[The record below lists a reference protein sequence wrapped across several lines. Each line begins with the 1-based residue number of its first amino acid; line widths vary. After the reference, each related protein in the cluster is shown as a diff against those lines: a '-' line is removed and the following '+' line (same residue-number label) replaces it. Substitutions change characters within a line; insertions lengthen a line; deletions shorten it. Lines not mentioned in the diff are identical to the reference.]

1 MPSRSIVRFIVVLSM
16 LLISSVLYAQNTVI
30 GVIDGVYRSETYP
43 RYHVAGWAC
52 AYGLPDSIAV
62 HVWAGGHFVTDA
74 TANLASDQA
83 VANSCGSTGTAYR
96 FNIALDDFLPQNFGQ
111 PIYVYG
117 LSPNGGSN
125 NPLYNAGAFTFP
137 DGITTNVL
145 GDPMRIRTGPTM
157 GGGITSIFWRGKEFV
172 NSDDHG
178 RNFQMAGQ
186 FNGVYECYNPTEGGS
201 LSDGGPANMSTSE
214 VFKYTILS
222 SNDFYTGSYPAFWL
236 RPGEGQFAPVYGN
249 CGQPGRAAL
258 NTTWRSNYLFY
269 KEIIVGN
276 FGLEN
281 VIKVD
286 SSVYIPEAVSSAS
299 IESFVGYM
307 NRADFPQVLTFDVTT
322 GTAHTVD
329 DPGVY
334 PYGQTFI
341 NRPLILASADG
352 CHALG
357 IYNQQLNEAH
367 NPYNGG
373 FLVGHYR
380 WNQYPDYGVND
391 WSAVFDF
398 GPTNYP
404 YNYYFTDYLIIG
416 TKQNVIDT
424 MNTLH
429 SYLP

>member
-1 MPSRSIVRFIVVLSM
+1 M

-43 RYHVAGWAC
+43 RYHVSGWAC

-62 HVWAGGHFVTDA
+62 HVWAGGHFVTGT

-96 FNIALDDFLPQNFGQ
+96 FSIALDDFLPQNFGQ

-137 DGITTNVL
+137 DGITVNVF

-157 GGGITSIFWRGKEFV
+157 GGGISSLTWRGKEFV
-172 NSDDHG
+172 NSEDHG
-178 RNFQMAGQ
+178 RNFQMAAQ

-214 VFKYTILS
+214 VFTYSIPYPNEFIT
-222 SNDFYTGSYPAFWL
+222 DSYPAFWL
-236 RPGEGQFAPVYGN
+236 RPGEGDFAPVYGN
-249 CGQPGRAAL
+249 CDQPGRAAL
-258 NTTWRSNYLFY
+258 NTTWRSNYQFY
-269 KEIIVGN
+269 KQITAGNN

-281 VIKVD
+281 VISVD
-286 SSVYIPEAVSSAS
+286 TSVYIPEAVSSAS

-322 GTAHTVD
+322 GTAQTVNPAD
-329 DPGVY
+329 
-334 PYGQTFI
+334 QTFV

-352 CHALG
+352 AYALG

-367 NPYNGG
+367 NPYDPNSG

-380 WNQYPDYGVND
+380 WNQYLDYGVND
-391 WSAVFDF
+391 WSTVFDF

-404 YNYYFTDYLIIG
+404 YSYNFTDYLIIG